1 MKKTLVLSAALMT
14 LVGLSSFAE
23 ERTLIDFTTLSADI
37 AVYPQDYD
45 GEKTNNQNKRTV
57 MDYATAAG
65 ASFSTEQKELMKS
78 SLALTEWEVV
88 LNSSARNV
96 SSLAQSVVKAAPVSS
111 NSKQPFAGA
120 EVMGV
125 RVVFPSGAYNA
136 NAKIVPPFSIPAYE
150 PFSQADDNGDRQP
163 AESNGEGEGEGESS
177 GPKWLFEA
185 DDPADKASPA
195 YGLVKNVG
203 TLKKIAVTTM
213 GMNFPHALYVLLA
226 DNDNIVRRYFM
237 GYLGFDGW
245 KTLEWNNPEYITE
258 VRTRE
263 IRVYPIYPRGEP
275 FVKFEGF
282 QIVRDAAHIG
292 DDFIGYFKDV
302 KIIYDK
308 ANLTSERDIA
318 DEDLWGIIGRKESA
332 RQALEMSRFGN
343 KQVNRYVEK
352 QKMATEEYFTTSLAE
367 DGDSNAQSNGGQA
380 ADAQ

>member
-14 LVGLSSFAE
+14 IFGLSSFAE

-45 GEKTNNQNKRTV
+45 GERTNNQNKRTV

-65 ASFSTEQKELMKS
+65 ATFTSEQKELMKS
-78 SLALTEWEVV
+78 SLALPEWEVV

-96 SSLAQSVVKAAPVSS
+96 SSLAQSQVRAAPVSS

-150 PFSQADDNGDRQP
+150 PYSQADDNGDRQ
-163 AESNGEGEGEGESS
+163 EGSSEEG

-185 DDPADKASPA
+185 DDPSDKASPA

-203 TLKKIAVTTM
+203 TIKKIAVTTM
-213 GMNFPHALYVLLA
+213 GMNFPHALYVLLSDT
-226 DNDNIVRRYFM
+226 DNVTRRYFM

-275 FVKFEGF
+275 FAKFEGF
-282 QIVRDAAHIG
+282 QICRDAAHIG

-343 KQVNRYVEK
+343 KQVNRYVER
-352 QKMATEEYFTTSLAE
+352 QKMATEEYFTSSLSE
-367 DGDSNAQSNGGQA
+367 DGASNAQSNGGQA
-380 ADAQ
+380 ANAQ